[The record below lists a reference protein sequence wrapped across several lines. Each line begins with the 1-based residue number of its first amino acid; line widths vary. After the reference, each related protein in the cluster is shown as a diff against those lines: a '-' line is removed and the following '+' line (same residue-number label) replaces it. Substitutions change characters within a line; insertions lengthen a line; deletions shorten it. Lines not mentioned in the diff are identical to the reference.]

1 MRKLFKFII
10 ILQFIVLFIS
20 NCNILNNNVKTG
32 YVIIGAKFPEKTFNV
47 KKIPDA
53 TNIIKLEINS
63 KGLPNGLFFELTKD
77 KPTVKFPAPEGDTIA
92 TANAYDINNKF
103 LAYGFSAFFVKP
115 YINNKVEI
123 EMIEVEGA
131 NGNTSSPIPSTIETP
146 NVTPTPSDNGS
157 GIIGT
162 ASPIPQNSS
171 SPTVTISPTPTT
183 TPSAENNGGGSG
195 SSSTQP
201 KVNTNINVITSTPIP
216 SGITIQ

>member
-92 TANAYDINNKF
+92 TANAYDIDNKL

-131 NGNTSSPIPSTIETP
+131 NGNPSSPIPSIIETP
-146 NVTPTPSDNGS
+146 NVTPTPSDHGS
-157 GIIGT
+157 GVIGT
-162 ASPIPQNSS
+162 TSPIPQNSS
-171 SPTVTISPTPTT
+171 SPTVTISPTPTIS
-183 TPSAENNGGGSG
+183 PSTENNGGGSG
-195 SSSTQP
+195 SSSNQP

>member
-77 KPTVKFPAPEGDTIA
+77 TPTVKFPAPEGDTIA
-92 TANAYDINNKF
+92 TANAYDINNKL

-131 NGNTSSPIPSTIETP
+131 NGNPSSPIPSTIETP
-146 NVTPTPSDNGS
+146 NVIPTPSDNGS
-157 GIIGT
+157 GVIGT
-162 ASPIPQNSS
+162 TSPIPQNSS

-183 TPSAENNGGGSG
+183 SPSTENNGGGSG
-195 SSSTQP
+195 SSSNQP